1 MDGRRIG
8 VGIHAKLSFFFSTS
22 LTSRTDSKPWG
33 KELAC
38 RAESITHNGPG
49 SLPIVYVSLRFDVH

>member
-8 VGIHAKLSFFFSTS
+8 VGIQAKLSFFFSTS
-22 LTSRTDSKPWG
+22 LASRTDIKPWG

-38 RAESITHNGPG
+38 ITHNGPG